1 MISIFILWVYL
12 IIIIINRKTKELSL
26 ISQLLR
32 FFSVYFN
39 QTNTI
44 INNFIYTTPSVKDK
58 AKKKVNEEEFNS
70 LEELLSALREE
81 SKLEISLNRIVI
93 QKQ

>member
-1 MISIFILWVYL
+1 MNVPQHRSFNFGNA
-12 IIIIINRKTKELSL
+12 NRSCYG
-26 ISQLLR
+26 S
-32 FFSVYFN
+32 FPFNFN

-81 SKLEISLNRIVI
+81 SKLEISLNRVVI